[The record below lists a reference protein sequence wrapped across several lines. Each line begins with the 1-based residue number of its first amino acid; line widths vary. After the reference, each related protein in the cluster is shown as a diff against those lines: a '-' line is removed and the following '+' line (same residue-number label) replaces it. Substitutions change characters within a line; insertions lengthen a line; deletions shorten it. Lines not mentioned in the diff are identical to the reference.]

1 MPGCRFAPGVAQP
14 TRQTVMSVEE
24 GVEAHTLFRFADTT
38 LPLRT
43 RVRDVIH
50 GFRCR
55 CARGALKQNRASCSD
70 LLLFYASAEPAC
82 AEAVGAIEGSSAP
95 HTRKVRRHLPCV

>member
-1 MPGCRFAPGVAQP
+1 MCGCRRAPGAAQP
-14 TRQTVMSVEE
+14 TRQTVTSVEE

-43 RVRDVIH
+43 RVRVAIH

-55 CARGALKQNRASCSD
+55 CARGALKQNRA
-70 LLLFYASAEPAC
+70 
-82 AEAVGAIEGSSAP
+82 AVHKGP
-95 HTRKVRRHLPCV
+95 